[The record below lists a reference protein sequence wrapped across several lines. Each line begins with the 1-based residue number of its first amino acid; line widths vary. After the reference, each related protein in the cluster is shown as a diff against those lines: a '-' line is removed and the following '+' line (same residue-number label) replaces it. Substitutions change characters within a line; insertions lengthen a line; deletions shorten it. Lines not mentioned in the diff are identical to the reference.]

1 MQIVSFI
8 TAKLGSNFNE
18 NQLRNNWE
26 IMTPPSRN
34 VKIIEQS
41 EKIIRRQAKLYVK
54 GYQILYSN

>member
-18 NQLRNNWE
+18 NQFRNNWE

>member
-18 NQLRNNWE
+18 NQLRTNWE

-41 EKIIRRQAKLYVK
+41 EKIIRRHAKLYVK
-54 GYQILYSN
+54 GYQILY